1 MVSKVGS
8 FGSNMTPSLGTSI
21 CHTCSPKKSKKK
33 KKKEKEKNI
42 MIITV
47 NEYVLGI
54 PLGPP
59 KDLCLDIIIHIFV
72 NKGLWLG
79 EVCPQSLSW

>member
-1 MVSKVGS
+1 
-8 FGSNMTPSLGTSI
+8 
-21 CHTCSPKKSKKK
+21 
-33 KKKEKEKNI
+33 